1 MSKDICKVFG
11 KKLYALRKEKGLSQ
25 EQLALEIDMDKSI
38 IGKYE
43 NARRCINLRTAK
55 KIADVL
61 EVKLSQLLD

>member
-1 MSKDICKVFG
+1 MKVFG

-43 NARRCINLRTAK
+43 NSRRCINLRTAK
-55 KIADVL
+55 KIADIL
-61 EVKLSQLLD
+61 GVKLSQLLD